1 MTTKKFSNALGNI
14 GEHYVNEAAAYSHK
28 RKKST
33 WVKWVS
39 MAACLS
45 LIIAGGL
52 FGNIF
57 NSPDTPDNSILSYF
71 VITAQAANG
80 EITELGLHDSC
91 FNSGTSKENVF
102 GVDMPLFNFSVK
114 PSNLKDNEAIYSQFD
129 ISVSYNGTTV
139 GWNKDKHI
147 MVAYLIPTPNSD
159 ETSWSYSISGWFDE
173 PTNIIVNIVDKE
185 SREIVET
192 ITVNVNYDA
201 DRRGYDLEIT
211 NLTTKFNDQREA
223 VEASNALMEYFYNQ
237 GYVNDYPVYFGG
249 CYIESNKLY
258 VKLVSPTDE
267 EMKNLTKVLAHY
279 DDVVVYKD
287 AKTSMADLQE
297 YSDMMANELMTN
309 GYAVTSWYVDS
320 ITGNI
325 VISVLEKDFDAV
337 TDWASDISKNKDLPT
352 IIIEKGGYIIE
363 D

>member
-1 MTTKKFSNALGNI
+1 MKKEKLYEAI
-14 GEHYVNEAAAYSHK
+14 GEIDDNYINDAHLTAK
-28 RKKST
+28 KKSRPV

>member
-14 GEHYVNEAAAYSHK
+14 GENYINEAVSYTPK
-28 RKKST
+28 RKKNT

-57 NSPDTPDNSILSYF
+57 HSPDTPDNSILSYF

-80 EITELGLHDSC
+80 ETTELGLNDSC
-91 FNSGTSKENVF
+91 FNSGTSTENVF

-114 PSNLKDNEAIYSQFD
+114 PSNLKDNEVIYSQFD

-139 GWNKDKHI
+139 GWNKDEHI

-201 DRRGYDLEIT
+201 DRSGYDLEVT
-211 NLTTKFNDQREA
+211 NLTTKFDEQREA
-223 VEASNALMEYFYNQ
+223 VEANNALMEYFYDQ

-258 VKLVSPTDE
+258 VKLVSPTDD
-267 EMKNLTKVLAHY
+267 EMKNLTKVLARY

-297 YSDMMANELMTN
+297 YADMMADELMTN

-337 TDWASDISKNKDLPT
+337 TDWASNIAKNEDSPT